1 MSSALVDAKALCNDQ
16 ILDVL
21 NQPMFTIFQI
31 QHDQIADRVDSDNK
45 LLYHFKQ
52 SMSKMS
58 EWNSSVVHD
67 FCTKLIKK
75 FPAIRTCELLSTEMI
90 NVICKIMN
98 EAHDSD
104 GRYVPMKFAFHDVLH
119 SFIVE
124 CSKVFI
130 EHPEWFSHGVDST
143 EYQTCLNNARIAMK
157 NRDVVYNA
165 TRKYLT
171 LTHMPPPPSSSSS
184 SSSSSPSSPSSS
196 KAFAGAEPTSASGI
210 YLTSGN
216 DTGYTGSGK
225 VEGEDES
232 GNDEEVPDL
241 QITKNINVVTGDVEN
256 IAVPV
261 PTFQESMGSHL
272 SNGNIMYPGSM
283 NSSSVYPTL
292 PAKDISLPPSNTFGN
307 LFASIPHKSYG
318 EENCEKNSDME
329 IGNSEESSD
338 EDDDEND
345 DESDEYSGEDN
356 DGDDG
361 DSDIGVTTD
370 EDGNSEEEYE
380 DDESAEDDDEST
392 EDDESEDD
400 EFTADD
406 ESVEDD
412 DDDGFFDD
420 DAEKKDNKS
429 DGEIEDGDISSED
442 DDKFDSSS
450 SSEDF
455 DTSEFESE
463 TSASASESSLEI
475 GSCTES
481 ESCSEDETDFETD
494 SLSDES
500 MSTSSGSSEYDSDT
514 DDETESD
521 EIEND
526 SSEIESISES
536 GSSEGES
543 EE

>member
-67 FCTKLIKK
+67 FCTKLMKK

-90 NVICKIMN
+90 SVICKIMN

-165 TRKYLT
+165 TRKYVT

-216 DTGYTGSGK
+216 DTGYTGSGRA
-225 VEGEDES
+225 EGEDES
-232 GNDEEVPDL
+232 GNDDEVPDL

-256 IAVPV
+256 VAVPV
-261 PTFQESMGSHL
+261 PTFQESIGSHL

-292 PAKDISLPPSNTFGN
+292 PAKEISLPPSNTFGN
-307 LFASIPHKSYG
+307 LFASIPHKSSG
-318 EENCEKNSDME
+318 EESGEKNSDME
-329 IGNSEESSD
+329 VGDSEESSD
-338 EDDDEND
+338 DEDDEDDDE
-345 DESDEYSGEDN
+345 YSNECSG
-356 DGDDG
+356 DG
-361 DSDIGVTTD
+361 DSDEGVTAD
-370 EDGNSEEEYE
+370 EFENSEEESE

-392 EDDESEDD
+392 EDDESAED
-400 EFTADD
+400 E
-406 ESVEDD
+406 ED

-420 DAEKKDNKS
+420 DAEKQDDKS
-429 DGEIEDGDISSED
+429 DGKIEDGDISSEND
-442 DDKFDSSS
+442 EEFDTSSD
-450 SSEDF
+450 SEDF
-455 DTSEFESE
+455 DTSDFESE

-475 GSCTES
+475 GSYTESDTES
-481 ESCSEDETDFETD
+481 ESCSEEETDFETD

-500 MSTSSGSSEYDSDT
+500 VSTSSGSSEYDSVT
-514 DDETESD
+514 DDETESETES

-526 SSEIESISES
+526 SSEIESIS
-536 GSSEGES
+536 GSSECES